1 MLQSLSH
8 KSSPAADH
16 TTDRQPQGRK
26 EEQPSPA
33 KALGLED
40 GHRLEKPSDI
50 PSSPG
55 SLSPRALTLKK
66 GMGRLDPE
74 GVETHGWMDRP
85 CPSIPGSSGQACG
98 EVGRSP
104 EGRQL

>member
-8 KSSPAADH
+8 KSNPAADH
-16 TTDRQPQGRK
+16 TTDQQPQGRK

-33 KALGLED
+33 LALGLED
-40 GHRLEKPSDI
+40 GHRLEKPRDI

-55 SLSPRALTLKK
+55 SLGPRPLTLKK

-74 GVETHGWMDRP
+74 WVEPHGR
-85 CPSIPGSSGQACG
+85 
-98 EVGRSP
+98 VGRIP